1 MRRARVGIGDP
12 VLVYGG
18 WGCGACRECARG
30 EEQRCELSEAP
41 GFQRD
46 GGYAEQVLV
55 PSARYLVPLRDLDPV
70 EAAPLADA
78 GVTPYRAVLRATPW
92 LAAGHAGA
100 ADRLRRAGPV
110 RDPVSCVACPT

>member
-1 MRRARVGIGDP
+1 MAAGAAAPAASARA
-12 VLVYGG
+12 
-18 WGCGACRECARG
+18 G

-78 GVTPYRAVLRATPW
+78 GVTPYRAVAARHALAEHRAR
-92 LAAGHAGA
+92 G
-100 ADRLRRAGPV
+100 
-110 RDPVSCVACPT
+110 CC